1 MTGQSKCSLPRA
13 YGAPTQGGLSWLS
26 LYTAAFGSQ
35 SGPHMAVFAVGAP
48 RVLNVEAHPSRP
60 QCVATCAFCDDH
72 LALVTS
78 TAVQIWGGGQVRF

>member
-1 MTGQSKCSLPRA
+1 
-13 YGAPTQGGLSWLS
+13 
-26 LYTAAFGSQ
+26 
-35 SGPHMAVFAVGAP
+35 MAVFAVGAP